1 MEHHCPGPTTNALST
16 EGAKTRLL
24 ELMDMLVTSVAITGD
39 ANYSTG
45 QAKIGLVVA
54 GTDRNVETNVDNLNI
69 SEEAIRQPAM
79 TIAGLKL
86 TSDVTS
92 IGTLETGAE
101 LS

>member
-1 MEHHCPGPTTNALST
+1 M
-16 EGAKTRLL
+16 
-24 ELMDMLVTSVAITGD
+24 
-39 ANYSTG
+39 
-45 QAKIGLVVA
+45 VA

-92 IGTLETGAE
+92 VGTLETGAE